1 MPDPDGSDPGEL
13 RPAGRWLRVLSREE
27 FSRMMGY
34 AVESALI
41 ERGTLI
47 PARARLLSR
56 DALRRFA
63 SLVQR
68 RSRRV
73 RGVSRGEVL
82 RELERSHDELV
93 RDRERLAGEI
103 GRLEEGVRAAREAVE
118 KAPPPVEPRSLAQDE
133 ALRADLE
140 RLLASPTPRATLEE
154 VLRCEA
160 ERRERAL
167 ASVRSVE
174 QERVDLLERRLTKL
188 RAALAQQERELA
200 ELARR
205 AQLDPGVAS
214 IYREV
219 QGLSPEASDRE
230 AKAQLLRSI
239 FEQNLMLQG
248 KG

>member
-1 MPDPDGSDPGEL
+1 MPDPADSDPSES
-13 RPAGRWLRVLSREE
+13 RPSGRWMRVLSREE
-27 FSRMMGY
+27 FSRMMGF

-56 DALRRFA
+56 DALRRFGH
-63 SLVQR
+63 LVQR

-73 RGVSRGEVL
+73 RGVSREQVL

-103 GRLEEGVRAAREAVE
+103 GRLEQGVRNARAELAE
-118 KAPPPVEPRSLAQDE
+118 GREPKAPTEQARDE
-133 ALRADLE
+133 ALRADLQE
-140 RLLASPTPRATLEE
+140 LLASPSPARLEE
-154 VLRCEA
+154 VLRREA
-160 ERRERAL
+160 RRREEAL

-174 QERVDLLERRLTKL
+174 QERVELLERRLTKL

-200 ELARR
+200 DLARR

-219 QGLSPEASDRE
+219 QGLSPEAADRE
-230 AKAQLLRSI
+230 NKAQLLRNL
-239 FEQNLMLQG
+239 FEQNLALQG
-248 KG
+248 KA